1 MSRCDP
7 FRGRLR
13 NNDHRITVRQK
24 TEAGLAI
31 MAATNPN
38 QGGASSVQVTDQK
51 RDDEWS
57 GLLVRVGRD
66 RDRQAF
72 ERLFGHFAPL
82 IRGFQ
87 FSRGGQSSAPEAAD
101 ELVQEVMFRVWTKA
115 PTYRPEK
122 AAASTWVFTIM
133 RNCRIDALRKSSRQ
147 PATDES
153 LNVEDIWDDSQD
165 EQPLVFLQ
173 QTRNQHAIAAGLES
187 LPPEQ
192 SHVIE
197 KAYVE
202 GKSHSEISEELG
214 LPLGTVK
221 SRVRLALKKL
231 QSTISR

>member
-1 MSRCDP
+1 MKYGYSEST
-7 FRGRLR
+7 
-13 NNDHRITVRQK
+13 IVQASEK
-24 TEAGLAI
+24 T
-31 MAATNPN
+31 
-38 QGGASSVQVTDQK
+38 

-57 GLLVRVGRD
+57 TLLLKVGRQ

-82 IRGFQ
+82 IKGFQ

-101 ELVQEVMFRVWTKA
+101 ELVQEVMFKVWRKA
-115 PTYRPEK
+115 PSFNPDK
-122 AAASTWVFTIM
+122 AAASTWIFTIM
-133 RNCRIDALRKSSRQ
+133 RNCRIDAMRRKGRQ
-147 PATDES
+147 PEADDS

-165 EQPLVFLQ
+165 DQPLVYLQ
-173 QTRNQHAIAAGLES
+173 QSRSRMAVASGIDA

-197 KAYVE
+197 KAYME

-231 QSTISR
+231 QSTIVR